1 MKRQC
6 IILAAV
12 LLLALVAGP
21 GAQTTTYLVSG
32 KVSSVS
38 DPLSGATVE
47 AFASGTNLPAGSAST
62 DANGA
67 YGMQLPAGT
76 YDFIVTPPGGSGLS
90 SARSR
95 ETAVTRPTTIDFVL
109 VASGGARL
117 SGRVLDAANTGVGGK
132 FISLSGSVQASMHTA
147 EDGSYALDVP
157 PGTYTLGV
165 FGAQSR
171 EDSVEPATYSV
182 QIANLV
188 LQDSVTLDFVPPV
201 KRVTVVVKDGAG
213 NPVPGVRIATSG
225 PTTCEFTIAGLP
237 ACGSS
242 SYPPDGWRKAETD
255 ASGQAILWLLPTQPG
270 VVDYNAYQI
279 TAIPPASS
287 GLGTTVIGNIDVTN
301 ERAVEITM
309 VQAVVFQGRVTDADN
324 AGVEGKYVI
333 LEGALSFQTM
343 SAADGS
349 YALSVPQGVY
359 GLVFHGHRVRPEA
372 AEPMYYLVRTARTLD
387 LQASRN
393 ADLAPPVKAVTVIVR
408 DTRGNP
414 VPDVE
419 ISTDGPETCELT
431 ILDLP
436 SCGRS
441 SYYSFAGV
449 AHRTNAAGEA
459 TLWLFP
465 TQPGVTGANAYRILA
480 APPASSGLATTTIGD
495 IDVTGER
502 TVQITL
508 GSAVVLKGLVTDA
521 ANAGVAEKYVI
532 LEGALRFETF
542 SAADGSYA
550 LSVPP
555 GVYGLVFHGHR
566 VRPEAAEP
574 MYYLVRTTPALDLQ
588 EDTIANLAPPVKQ
601 VTVIVQDRA
610 GNPVPG
616 VEITTDGAQT
626 CELTILGLPACG
638 SSSYYSFAG
647 VSQKTDA
654 NGQTILWL
662 FPTQA
667 DVTGSNA
674 YRLVATPPPN
684 SPFVLFAVNDIAVT
698 GEKTVILSLP
708 FAHDPPVTEANL
720 TPAPGP
726 GGAYLGPVTVTL
738 SATAFGGTTVAQTY
752 YQVDSGAAQ
761 TYSAPFQVS
770 GDRTH
775 AVRYWSVDSS
785 GAYETPRTTTF
796 EIVTTIDGL
805 IATLQAASASGGIS
819 KPGVVKSFQ
828 AKLNAAKSAIA
839 RGQSKAA
846 VNALQ
851 AFLNELEAQRGKA
864 VLEETYQLLR
874 ARTLVVIAGLR

>member
-1 MKRQC
+1 MKRHC
-6 IILAAV
+6 IVLAAV
-12 LLLALVAGP
+12 LLLTFVASP
-21 GAQTTTYLVSG
+21 GAQTTTFLVSG

-47 AFASGTNLPAGSAST
+47 AFATGTNLSAGWAST
-62 DANGA
+62 DASGA

-76 YDFIVTPPGGSGLS
+76 YDFVVTPTGGSGLN
-90 SARSR
+90 SARSPAR
-95 ETAVTRPTTIDFVL
+95 AVTRPTTIDFVL

-117 SGRVLDAANTGVGGK
+117 SGRVLDVANTGVGGK
-132 FISLSGSVQASMHTA
+132 YVSLSGSLQASTHSA
-147 EDGSYALDVP
+147 EDGTYTLDVP
-157 PGTYTLGV
+157 PGTYTLGF

-171 EDSVEPATYSV
+171 EDSVEPAIYSV
-182 QIANLV
+182 QTANLV
-188 LQDSVTLDFVPPV
+188 LQDSVTIDFVPPV
-201 KRVTVVVKDGAG
+201 KRVQVVVKDGAG
-213 NPVPGVRIATSG
+213 SLVPGVRIATSG
-225 PTTCEFTIAGLP
+225 PSTCEFTIAGLP
-237 ACGSS
+237 ACGNS
-242 SYPPDGWRKAETD
+242 SYPQDYWRKAETD
-255 ASGQAILWLLPTQPG
+255 ASGQAVLWLLPTRTG
-270 VVDYNAYQI
+270 AVSSDAYEI

-287 GLGTTVIGNIDVTN
+287 GLATKTIGNIDVTG
-301 ERAVEITM
+301 EKTVQITLES
-309 VQAVVFQGRVTDADN
+309 AVVLQGLVTDAAND
-324 AGVEGKYVI
+324 GVEGKYVI
-333 LEGALSFQTM
+333 LDGALRFSTN

-349 YALSVPQGVY
+349 YALSVPRGVY

-372 AEPMYYLVRTARTLD
+372 AEPMYYLVRTTPGLD
-387 LQASRN
+387 LQASRTAN
-393 ADLAPPVKAVTVIVR
+393 LAPPVKAVTVIVR
-408 DTRGNP
+408 DTDGNR

-419 ISTDGPETCELT
+419 ITTDGAQTCELT
-431 ILDLP
+431 ILGLP
-436 SCGRS
+436 ACGSS

-449 AHRTNAAGEA
+449 SQKTDADGQT

-465 TQPGVTGANAYRILA
+465 TQAGVTGSNAYRILA

-508 GSAVVLKGLVTDA
+508 GSAVVLQGRVRDA
-521 ANAGVAEKYVI
+521 ANAGVEGKYVI
-532 LEGALRFETF
+532 LEGALRFSTN

-550 LSVPP
+550 LSVPR

-574 MYYLVRTTPALDLQ
+574 MYYLVRTTPALNLQ
-588 EDTIANLAPPVKQ
+588 EDTTANLAPPVKQ

-610 GNPVPG
+610 GNPVPD

-654 NGQTILWL
+654 NGQTTLWL

-667 DVTGSNA
+667 GVTGYNA

-684 SPFVLFAVNDIAVT
+684 SPFVLFGVDGIAVT
-698 GEKTVILSLP
+698 GEKTVIISLP
-708 FAHDPPVTEANL
+708 FAHDPPVTEASL

-726 GGAYLGPVTVTL
+726 GGAYLGPVTITL

-752 YQVDSGAAQ
+752 YQVDSGPAQ

-770 GDRTH
+770 GDGIH
-775 AVRYWSVDSS
+775 AVRYWSTDSS

-805 IATLQAASASGGIS
+805 IATLQAASATGGIS

-828 AKLNAAKSAIA
+828 AMLDAAKSAIA
-839 RGQSKAA
+839 RGQSKTA
-846 VNALQ
+846 VNILQ
-851 AFLNELEAQRGKA
+851 AFLSEFEAQRGKA
-864 VLEETYQLLR
+864 VLEGTYQLLR